1 LRNQP
6 ASDRQEGCLFTF
18 QNCFNEIPE
27 NTHAEVVKS
36 IIAQLAT
43 TRSGA
48 ILLMV
53 ELYQYPQS
61 HPLVKARSAA
71 AETRGFGWIM
81 LSPKI
86 RSTFNCQH
94 LYENM
99 PPILTPRLFVTPRD
113 ATQADSDH

>member
-1 LRNQP
+1 V
-6 ASDRQEGCLFTF
+6 E
-18 QNCFNEIPE
+18 
-27 NTHAEVVKS
+27 S

-48 ILLMV
+48 TLLMV
-53 ELYQYPQS
+53 ELYQYPQVIR
-61 HPLVKARSAA
+61 LLKRVRAA

-94 LYENM
+94 FYENM